1 VQSTAL
7 LAGELCSC
15 RRCCCHTRCLSQSD
29 SENATGTQLCH
40 PDIYNFLKEFGVMT
54 EKVRSM
60 EARLKDSETRLKET
74 TTRLEY
80 SETRLKEKRTKVIF
94 SAAGGRG
101 DISIGPFNT
110 ETTLAF
116 KRVIA
121 NIGDA
126 YNKYTGVF
134 IAPVTGI
141 YYFSIFYHSGR
152 NGALKLYMNNHLI
165 AMTHH
170 DQPEQHGS
178 KNGGNA
184 VFLQMQTGDQV
195 YVCLGPNSQVWGSNY
210 HTTFSGYLITPI

>member
-1 VQSTAL
+1 MSKD
-7 LAGELCSC
+7 
-15 RRCCCHTRCLSQSD
+15 RMLSLVKEVIIMSARGKTY
-29 SENATGTQLCH
+29 SHILVWGT
-40 PDIYNFLKEFGVMT
+40 
-54 EKVRSM
+54 
-60 EARLKDSETRLKET
+60 ETRTNDVVLNSPE
-74 TTRLEY
+74 
-80 SETRLKEKRTKVIF
+80 RTKVIF

-134 IAPVTGI
+134 IAPVAGI

-170 DQPEQHGS
+170 DQPEKHGS

-184 VFLQMQTGDQV
+184 VFLQMQTGDLV
-195 YVCLGPNSQVWGSNY
+195 YVCLGQNSQVWGSNY
-210 HTTFSGYLITPI
+210 HTTFSGYLVTPI

>member
-1 VQSTAL
+1 LNFTLILLYCPFAL
-7 LAGELCSC
+7 
-15 RRCCCHTRCLSQSD
+15 SD

-74 TTRLEY
+74 T
-80 SETRLKEKRTKVIF
+80 SRTKVIF

-134 IAPVTGI
+134 IAPVAGI

-170 DQPEQHGS
+170 DQPEKHGS

-184 VFLQMQTGDQV
+184 VFLQMQTGDLV
-195 YVCLGPNSQVWGSNY
+195 YVCLGQNSQVWGSNY
-210 HTTFSGYLITPI
+210 HTTFSGYLVTPI